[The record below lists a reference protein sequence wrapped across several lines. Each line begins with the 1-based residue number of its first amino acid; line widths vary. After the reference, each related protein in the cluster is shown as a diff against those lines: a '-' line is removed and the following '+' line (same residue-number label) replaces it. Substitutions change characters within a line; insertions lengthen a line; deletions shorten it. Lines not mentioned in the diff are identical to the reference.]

1 MQLFSLKNDQLFVSE
16 EKLFN
21 CNDLS
26 NFLFSEKIRAVR
38 NAFPFFSE
46 TLQIILLKCRL
57 FNLPTPE
64 LLRNNGQGLK
74 RQMERLLVKNKLY
87 KSPLLTIHFFR
98 NNTNTDLYITVAPND
113 DSDLTLNTRGLLT
126 DLFDKTDKSV
136 SSLSSLSTGSQSLWD
151 IANAHLRNTEADA
164 FLLINSKGKIIEST
178 GSMLL
183 LIQGN
188 RLCTADIDSSAYID
202 AAAPFIPAIAKQT
215 NLLFEQKDGF
225 TLEDLYNADELA
237 LFDAKYGVRWIVGF
251 REKRYYNSKIR
262 LLSDCLIQMISGQ
275 L

>member
-57 FNLPTPE
+57 VNLPTPE
-64 LLRNNGQGLK
+64 LLRNNGLGLK

-98 NNTNTDLYITVAPND
+98 NNTNTDLYITVDPND
-113 DSDLTLNTRGLLT
+113 YSDLTLNTRGLLT
-126 DLFDKTDKSV
+126 ELFDKTNKSV

-188 RLCTADIDSSAYID
+188 RLWTADIDSSAYID

-237 LFDAKYGVRWIVGF
+237 LFDAIHGIRWIVGF